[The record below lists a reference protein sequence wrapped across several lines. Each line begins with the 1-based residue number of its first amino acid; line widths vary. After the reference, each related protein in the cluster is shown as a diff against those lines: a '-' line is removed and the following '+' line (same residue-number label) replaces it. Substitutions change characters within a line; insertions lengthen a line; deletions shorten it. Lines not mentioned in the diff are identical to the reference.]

1 MPRRTKQILAALV
14 VVGLITLG
22 IGLYGVLTQ
31 GETAAAP
38 TTDDAIPA
46 FQPGPA
52 PPITGT
58 TLDGKPFDLA
68 DYAGTPIVLNFW
80 ASWCHPCRKE
90 LPAIAAWAKAHPD
103 VQVIGVDYEDDVADA
118 RAFAKAHDATWPMV
132 VDADGRIGDAYRVP
146 GLPATFLIDAQGRIV
161 DRILGEVTEASLDA
175 RAKALTS

>member
-14 VVGLITLG
+14 LVGLITLG

-31 GETAAAP
+31 GDTAAAP
-38 TTDDAIPA
+38 SGTDAIPA
-46 FQPGPA
+46 FEPGPA
-52 PPITGT
+52 PAITGT
-58 TLDGKPFDLA
+58 TLDGKAFDLA
-68 DYAGTPIVLNFW
+68 DYAGTPVVLNFW
-80 ASWCHPCRKE
+80 ASWCHPCRQE

-118 RAFAKAHDATWPMV
+118 RTFAQSLDATWPMV
-132 VDADGRIGDAYRVP
+132 VDADGRIGDAYAVP